1 MLYLSMAWRNIWRN
15 RRRTLITMLSIVVAV
30 FLSAVMRSMQEGQYA
45 MMIEGSVGKF
55 LGYIQI
61 HDQGYWDDQ
70 TLDHALNYSDSL
82 NTLLQEH
89 ELIDHI
95 VPRLDSYALAAG
107 EEQSRPALVLGI
119 DIESEK
125 YLSEPENRLQNGSY
139 FQSNSESSVL
149 IGKEMFS
156 RLNVEVGD
164 SLVLIGQGFRAM
176 SATGI
181 YRIAGSVSF
190 PDPQLNKS
198 LVIMPIQTAQAF
210 LGAEGYVTSLVLVP
224 NKISNIEMIR
234 DDIRAGLSSDD
245 YEVMSWKEMVPE
257 LIQGIQADRG
267 SGMIIILIL
276 YMVVGFGIL
285 GTVLMMI
292 NERRYEFGV
301 MIAVG
306 TPRRTIA
313 ITLAIEMLFLALI
326 ASAIGIVFSF
336 LISWYFNL
344 NPIELT
350 GNMAEVMET
359 YSMDPYLPFSLS
371 PSIFINQAVI
381 IFLIT
386 LAFSFFPLLRASQLR
401 PVKAMRS

>member
-1 MLYLSMAWRNIWRN
+1 MLYFNMAWRNIWRN
-15 RRRTLITMLSIVVAV
+15 RRRTLITMLSIIVAV
-30 FLSAVMRSMQEGQYA
+30 FLSAIMRSMQEGQYD

-61 HDQGYWDDQ
+61 HQLGYWDDQ
-70 TLDHALNYSDSL
+70 TLDNAMYYSDSL
-82 NTLLQEH
+82 RSILDSNEQVSH
-89 ELIDHI
+89 V
-95 VPRLDSYALAAG
+95 VPRLNSYALAAG

-119 DIESEK
+119 DVEAEK
-125 YLSEPENRLQNGSY
+125 FLSEPQSRLQAGSY
-139 FQSNSESSVL
+139 FDSNSQRSVL

-176 SATGI
+176 SATGLYHI
-181 YRIAGSVSF
+181 SGSVSF

-198 LVIMPIQTAQAF
+198 LVIMPLETAQAF
-210 LGAEGYVTSLVLVP
+210 FGAEDHLTSLILIP
-224 NKISNIEMIR
+224 HRISDIELIR
-234 DDIRAGLSSDD
+234 TDVGEKLSADS
-245 YEVMSWKEMVPE
+245 YEVMSWTEMVPE

-285 GTVLMMI
+285 GTVLMMT

-306 TPRRTIA
+306 TPRHTIA
-313 ITLAIEMLFLALI
+313 VTLAIELLLLALV
-326 ASAIGIVFSF
+326 ASAIGIVASV
-336 LISWYFNL
+336 LVSWYFNV

-350 GNMAEVMET
+350 GNLAEVMET
-359 YSMDPYLPFSLS
+359 YSMDPYLPFSLA
-371 PSIFINQAVI
+371 PSVFINQAGI
-381 IFLIT
+381 IFMIT
-386 LAFSFFPLLRASQLR
+386 LLFSFFPLIKASQLK